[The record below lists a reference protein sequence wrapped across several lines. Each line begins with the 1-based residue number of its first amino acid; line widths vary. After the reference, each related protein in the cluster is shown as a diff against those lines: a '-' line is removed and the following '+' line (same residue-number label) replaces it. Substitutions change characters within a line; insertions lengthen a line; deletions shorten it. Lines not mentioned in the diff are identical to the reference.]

1 MNMALNNLRDNF
13 SELIEPLVNKLG
25 FFNPNHISW
34 FSLFIAGI
42 SAWCFATATADA
54 DGAIKLILA
63 TLLFAFAAFCDALD
77 GQIARVHNKTSS
89 YGDFLDHTIDRI
101 VDFGIIVA
109 IGVNTAW
116 LTSPHLGYAAGLA
129 TLMGSYMG
137 TQSQSV
143 GLGRNYGGFGRADR
157 MTITFFGCLAAIW
170 QAFNGVD
177 DYGQI
182 PLFNVEINALSIVLL
197 VSFLGG
203 IYSFFSRFITARKE
217 LVAMISAP
225 QGGDNNDD
233 TN

>member
-1 MNMALNNLRDNF
+1 MALNNLREHF
-13 SELIEPLVNKLG
+13 TKIMAPLVNKLG
-25 FFNPNHISW
+25 FLDPNHISW
-34 FSLFIAGI
+34 FSLIIAGI
-42 SAWCFATATADA
+42 SAWCFATATADS
-54 DGAIKLILA
+54 DGAMKLIIA
-63 TLLFAFAAFCDALD
+63 TLLFGFAAFCDALD
-77 GQIARVHNKTSS
+77 GQIARVHNKDSS

-116 LTSPHLGYAAGLA
+116 LTSPHLGYMAGLA

-157 MTITFFGCLAAIW
+157 MTITFIGCIAAIW
-170 QAFNGVD
+170 QASYGVG

-182 PLFNVEINALSIVLL
+182 PLFEVEINALSIVLL
-197 VSFLGG
+197 ISFLGG
-203 IYSFFSRFITARKE
+203 IYSFLTRFITARKE

-225 QGGDNNDD
+225 LGGDGKDD
-233 TN
+233 DN

>member
-1 MNMALNNLRDNF
+1 MNMALNNLREKFTD
-13 SELIEPLVNKLG
+13 IVAPMVNKLG
-25 FFNPNHISW
+25 FVNPNYISW

-54 DGAIKLILA
+54 EGAKKLILA

-116 LTSPHLGYAAGLA
+116 LTSPHLGYMAGLA

-157 MTITFFGCLAAIW
+157 MAITFFGCLAAIW
-170 QAFNGVD
+170 QANSGMV

-182 PLFNVEINALSIVLL
+182 PLFGVDINALSIVLL
-197 VSFLGG
+197 ISLLGG
-203 IYSFFSRFITARKE
+203 TYTFFTRFITARKE
-217 LVAMISAP
+217 LVAMIPAP
-225 QGGDNNDD
+225 QGGDDNDD
-233 TN
+233 

>member
-1 MNMALNNLRDNF
+1 MNMALNSLREEF
-13 SELIEPLVNKLG
+13 TKFVAPLVNKLG
-25 FFNPNHISW
+25 FVNPNYISW

-54 DGAIKLILA
+54 EGARKLIIA

-77 GQIARVHNKTSS
+77 GQIARVHNKASS

-101 VDFGIIVA
+101 VDIGIIVA
-109 IGVNTAW
+109 IGINTAW
-116 LTSPHLGYAAGLA
+116 LTTPHLGYMAGLA

-157 MTITFFGCLAAIW
+157 MAITFFGCIAAIW
-170 QAFNGVD
+170 QACAGVE

-197 VSFLGG
+197 ISLLGG
-203 IYSFFSRFITARKE
+203 IYSFFTRFITARKE

-225 QGGDNNDD
+225 QGGDDNDD
-233 TN
+233 EN